1 MIAKI
6 AKTKKPAA
14 KKYSGPKCRFQF
26 SDTRSCSMPRLR
38 RHKMYCV
45 FHAHQAQQLLDAD
58 RIGKELTS
66 FTGEFRTAT
75 DLNRA
80 LGNLFKAVAQ
90 NRIPPKNAAVLAYI
104 GQLLCQT
111 IPKSQE
117 EITSVEGE
125 DAVENLIRGTLDLAA
140 EEYGTNEE
148 EEAVEEEEAESDE
161 EQHDEKSDDN
171 KQEAETQKPAAETA
185 KPDAAGSPAPATQ
198 DHAEDQAIV
207 PAAANEHQ
215 PAAPIIAETPPKL
228 PAPYPPPN
236 PNAFAQYHHLMELR
250 EQRQGPVRR
259 RPNRW
264 GSGSSWSG

>member
-1 MIAKI
+1 MTIANI

-45 FHAHQAQQLLDAD
+45 FHAHQAQQLVDAD

-125 DAVENLIRGTLDLAA
+125 DAVDNLIRGTLDLAA

-148 EEAVEEEEAESDE
+148 EEVEEKEAESDE
-161 EQHDEKSDDN
+161 EKEDEKNDDN
-171 KQEAETQKPAAETA
+171 KQEAETQKPAAAAASNESAAAAIEAPASAVEAETITDPE
-185 KPDAAGSPAPATQ
+185 PDIAAAPPPAP
-198 DHAEDQAIV
+198 
-207 PAAANEHQ
+207 
-215 PAAPIIAETPPKL
+215 TPPATEQHKPQPPL
-228 PAPYPPPN
+228 PTFGTKDSWNPYN
-236 PNAFAQYHHLMELR
+236 HEFQYL
-250 EQRQGPVRR
+250 PRR
-259 RPNRW
+259 KINWYPRHKPRHP
-264 GSGSSWSG
+264 